1 VHAEIKRIFG
11 SNQLQ
16 VSIMRSFLSHPVSRS
31 VLLVVLIL
39 LSATSTASWWDT
51 AKDIL
56 KEAPLE
62 QIVLPSPTNVSALST
77 SDITAAFKQALE
89 LGSQKVVDQLGVVNG
104 FNKDKA
110 VRIPLP
116 QALQTVSKVL
126 NSVGLGYLVDDFT
139 VQLNR
144 AAEQATPVAKSLFVS
159 AIQDMKFDDVRRIYN
174 GSSDA
179 ATRFFENS
187 MTPDL
192 SRAMGPIIAASLS
205 KVGAISYYN
214 KMMSAYK
221 DIPFV
226 PDVKANLTSHV
237 SEGALAGVFHYLA
250 QQEAAIRKDPV
261 RQTTELL
268 KKVFGS

>member
-1 VHAEIKRIFG
+1 
-11 SNQLQ
+11 
-16 VSIMRSFLSHPVSRS
+16 MRSFLSHLVLRS
-31 VLLVVLIL
+31 VLLIVLIL

-56 KEAPLE
+56 KEVPIE
-62 QIVLPSPTNVSALST
+62 QIGLPSTPNVSALST
-77 SDITAAFKQALE
+77 NDITAAFKQALK

-104 FNKDKA
+104 FNNDTA

-116 QALQTVSKVL
+116 QALQTVSQVL
-126 NSVGLGYLVDDFT
+126 NSVGLGYMVDDFT

-144 AAEQATPVAKSLFVS
+144 AAEQATPVAKTLFVT
-159 AIQDMKFDDVRRIYN
+159 AIKDMEFDDVRRIYN
-174 GSSDA
+174 GPNDA
-179 ATRFFENS
+179 ATRFFESS

-192 SRAMGPIIAASLS
+192 SRAMEPIIADSLS
-205 KVGAISYYN
+205 KVGAISYYD

-226 PDVKANLTSHV
+226 PDVKANLTKHV

-250 QQEAAIRKDPV
+250 QQETAIRKDPV